1 MKTRLILAALVAA
14 TTISARAA
22 EPTDAQKAND
32 TMGAMRSIAT
42 AVEAYATDHN
52 AYPAG
57 NKIEDATAAVGTIY
71 IRTMPEKD
79 GWGTAFRY
87 WSDGSKYRIVSC
99 GADATCDESSWANVS
114 KDPLPSYTED
124 AVYQSGTFLRFWAPK

>member
-22 EPTDAQKAND
+22 EPTDAQKATA
-32 TMGAMRSIAT
+32 TMSAMRSIAT

-52 AYPAG
+52 AYPTG

-71 IRTMPEKD
+71 IRVMPEKD
-79 GWGTAFRY
+79 GWGTTFRY
-87 WSDGSKYRIVSC
+87 WSDGTKYRIVSC
-99 GADATCDESSWANVS
+99 GSDAKCDESTWTDVS
-114 KDPLPSYTED
+114 KDPLPSYADD
-124 AVYQSGTFLRFWAPK
+124 AVYQNGAFLRFWAK

>member
-22 EPTDAQKAND
+22 EPTDAQKATA
-32 TMGAMRSIAT
+32 TMSAMRSIAT

-52 AYPAG
+52 AYPTG

-71 IRTMPEKD
+71 IRVMPEKD
-79 GWGTAFRY
+79 GWGTTFRY
-87 WSDGSKYRIVSC
+87 WSDGTKYRIVSC
-99 GADATCDESSWANVS
+99 GSDAKCDESTWTDVS
-114 KDPLPSYTED
+114 KDALPSYADD
-124 AVYQSGTFLRFWAPK
+124 AVYQNGAFLRFWAK

>member
-22 EPTDAQKAND
+22 ETTDAEKAAA
-32 TMGAMRSIAT
+32 TMSAMRSIAT

-52 AYPAG
+52 TYPAG

-71 IRTMPEKD
+71 IRIMPEKD
-79 GWGTAFRY
+79 GWGTTFRY
-87 WSDGSKYRIVSC
+87 WSDGAKYRIVSC
-99 GADATCDESSWANVS
+99 GSDAKCDESTWTNIS
-114 KDPLPSYTED
+114 KYPLPSYSDD
-124 AVYQSGTFLRFWAPK
+124 AVYQSGSFLRFWAK

>member
-1 MKTRLILAALVAA
+1 MKTRLILATLVAA
-14 TTISARAA
+14 TTLSARAA
-22 EPTDAQKAND
+22 GATDAEKAAA
-32 TMGAMRSIAT
+32 TMSAMRSIAT

-71 IRTMPEKD
+71 IRVMPEKD

-99 GADATCDESSWANVS
+99 GSDTACDESTWGEVS
-114 KDPLPSYTED
+114 NDPLPSYAAD
-124 AVYQSGTFLRFWAPK
+124 AVYQNGAFLRFWAK

>member
-22 EPTDAQKAND
+22 DTTDAEKAAA
-32 TMGAMRSIAT
+32 TMTAMRSIAT

-57 NKIEDATAAVGTIY
+57 NKIEDATTVAEPIY
-71 IRTMPEKD
+71 IRTMPQKD
-79 GWGTAFRY
+79 AWGTTFRY

-99 GADATCDESSWANVS
+99 GSDATCDETSWVNVS
-114 KDPLPSYTED
+114 TDPLPYSED
-124 AVYQSGTFLRFWAPK
+124 AVYQSGSFLRFWAK